1 MNQIFFF
8 LFQII
13 CILIYNDLM
22 AIPGAFWFNAVPKV
36 SNRPNP
42 IWSHLWGG
50 GGGSFR
56 GNDRSKSPACTEK
69 KMLDFLGEV
78 FVGVVFGIVPSHVDG
93 YLAFKNSA

>member
-50 GGGSFR
+50 GGGVPF
-56 GNDRSKSPACTEK
+56 
-69 KMLDFLGEV
+69 GEMIGRRV
-78 FVGVVFGIVPSHVDG
+78 QLVQRKRCWIFSGKCLLVLFSVLYPLMWMVI
-93 YLAFKNSA
+93 

>member
-1 MNQIFFF
+1 MRFQKYLTVPTLFGRIF
-8 LFQII
+8 
-13 CILIYNDLM
+13 
-22 AIPGAFWFNAVPKV
+22 
-36 SNRPNP
+36 
-42 IWSHLWGG
+42 GG

>member
-1 MNQIFFF
+1 MRFQKYLTVPTLFGRIF
-8 LFQII
+8 
-13 CILIYNDLM
+13 
-22 AIPGAFWFNAVPKV
+22 
-36 SNRPNP
+36 
-42 IWSHLWGG
+42 G